1 MEQHQQNKQ
10 APGVAGQLLAA
21 GGSTE
26 HFASPFSPILGGVT
40 MEDSFDNDEVGKQ
53 PGSAN
58 AAVITEQAAVITSQL
73 MQSPG
78 ADATPQVHA
87 DAGALGGDVVHD
99 AAAVQTVPAEG
110 EVKADNEGD
119 NRHTL
124 QQCSPH
130 R

>member
-10 APGVAGQLLAA
+10 APGVAGQSIAA

-26 HFASPFSPILGGVT
+26 HFASPLSPILGGVT

-58 AAVITEQAAVITSQL
+58 AAVITEQPAVITSQL

-78 ADATPQVHA
+78 ADATTPVHA
-87 DAGALGGDVVHD
+87 DAGALGGDVLHD
-99 AAAVQTVPAEG
+99 AAAVQTVLAEG

-124 QQCSPH
+124 QQCSHH